1 MIMLSTPIIYYSSVP
16 VNIPKLV
23 QFGENYLLPTQAGFV
38 PYPGILYTVMEQE
51 RFQAFFIYY
60 SSLF

>member
-1 MIMLSTPIIYYSSVP
+1 MPSTPIIYYSSVP
-16 VNIPKLV
+16 VNIPKLA

-38 PYPGILYTVMEQE
+38 PYPGILYAVMEQG
-51 RFQAFFIYY
+51 RFQAFLRHY